1 MGLTQLKTEEKLM
14 TSPFETPAQQEVDDS
29 GVKRDRW
36 GRYLLPPL
44 KGGGKDRGW
53 TRATT
58 FAKSISDTY
67 VLSQWGA
74 RMAIKGLASRPDL
87 YALTASTPLDDR
99 DKLNGIVETCKEV
112 AGAKASASLGT
123 ALHSFT
129 EAADRGEDVPS
140 GPWDPEIKAYR
151 ELVTAFGLEFRPELI
166 ERIVIVE
173 RYGVAGTFD
182 RIARLTRPLSFKL
195 PGRKTAVTLSAGS
208 WVVVDLKTGRDLSY
222 GMNEI
227 AIQLGLYAEAD
238 AMWNRKDGTY
248 EPMPEVSRDVAL
260 VIHLP
265 VGEGKA
271 ELIAVDIE
279 QGRTAA
285 KLCALVR
292 DWRKVRALS
301 TVVAVAGDDDPQI
314 AAARAHG
321 ARVATWTERVQAA
334 TSKAELSSIWKEATA
349 AGQWTAALAELGR
362 QQISKFVTA

>member
-1 MGLTQLKTEEKLM
+1 M
-14 TSPFETPAQQEVDDS
+14 TSPFETADASKDIVDDS

-44 KGGGKDRGW
+44 RGGKDKGW

-87 YALTASTPLDDR
+87 YALTASTPVDDR

-112 AGAKASASLGT
+112 AGAKVSASLGT

-129 EAADRGEDVPS
+129 EAADRGEKVPS
-140 GPWDPEIKAYR
+140 GPWDPELKAYR
-151 ELVTAFGLEFRPELI
+151 ELVSAAGLLFYPELI
-166 ERIVIVE
+166 ERIVVVE

-182 RIARLTRPLSFKL
+182 RIARLTRPMSVRL
-195 PGRKTAVTLSAGS
+195 PGGVGTLLPAGA
-208 WVVVDLKTGRDLSY
+208 WVVVDLKTGRDLTY

-227 AIQLGLYAEAD
+227 AIQLAMYANAD
-238 AMWNRKDGTY
+238 AMWDARTGEY
-248 EPMPEVSRDVAL
+248 EPIPEVDRGVAL

-279 QGRTAA
+279 QGWEAA
-285 KLCALVR
+285 KLCASVR
-292 DWRKVRALS
+292 DWRKVRKLS
-301 TVVAVAGDDDPQI
+301 TVVAVSEPGS
-314 AAARAHG
+314 ARP
-321 ARVATWTERVQAA
+321 ATWEERIKVA
-334 TSKAELSSIWKEATA
+334 TSKAELSLIWKA
-349 AGQWTAALAELGR
+349 ASEVGQWTPALAELGR
-362 QQISKFVTA
+362 QQLSKFVTA